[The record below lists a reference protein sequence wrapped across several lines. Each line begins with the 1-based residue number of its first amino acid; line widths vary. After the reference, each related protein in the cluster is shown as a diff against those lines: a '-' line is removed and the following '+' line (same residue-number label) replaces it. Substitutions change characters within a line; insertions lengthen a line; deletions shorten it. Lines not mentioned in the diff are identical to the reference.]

1 MIMAALRGGQGGMV
15 AEAYCQRAVSNREVP
30 RSQSFQGCGDVQ
42 PHLQRLLCS
51 PVARVSPRMVTR
63 TFCLAHIKEADRL
76 AALCAPGAERDSL
89 QRSAD
94 HWRIVLHMNEMKER
108 DPPRV

>member
-1 MIMAALRGGQGGMV
+1 
-15 AEAYCQRAVSNREVP
+15 
-30 RSQSFQGCGDVQ
+30 
-42 PHLQRLLCS
+42 
-51 PVARVSPRMVTR
+51 MVTR

-76 AALCAPGAERDSL
+76 AALCVAGAERDAL

-108 DPPRV
+108 DRP